1 MSLFASKRKAV
12 TAAIAAVAAVAL
24 TTGTTLPANAADN
37 QLTVGAIVPLTGAL
51 SFLVP
56 PEIAGI
62 HLAIDDI
69 NAAGGVLGK
78 QVKLAGI
85 LDEADGDSPAVSQ
98 DSATKLLAAKADLI
112 IGAAS
117 SARTRL
123 IINKITGAKVVE
135 ISGSNTAPDLSTWN
149 DGGYYFRTAPSDLL
163 QGRVLANQVL
173 QDGASNV
180 AVLYQDTSYGVGLN
194 AQVKAVL
201 QKGKATV
208 NSISFPETETNFAS
222 YVDKALA
229 GKPDA
234 IIIVSYN
241 ESKKI
246 IPALQA
252 KGFSG
257 GNLYLVDGNAVD
269 YSAET
274 YASYLNGA
282 KASIPGKALDDAFK
296 ARLAA
301 SYKKYTGKVLNDYTY
316 GESLYDAVIIGALA
330 AQAAKDATG
339 PGIKSQITEI
349 SKAGAGKVTVTS
361 YAAGLKALKAGK
373 KINYDGK
380 TGAIEFDKNGDPTGA
395 YIGIYR
401 YSADGKFK
409 LVKTVLGSSVK

>member
-1 MSLFASKRKAV
+1 MSVFSSKRTVATTV
-12 TAAIAAVAAVAL
+12 VAAAASVAL
-24 TTGTTLPANAADN
+24 TAGVSIPAQAADN

-62 HLAIDDI
+62 HLALDEI

-78 QVKLAGI
+78 KVKLAGI

-98 DSATKLLAAKADLI
+98 ASATKLLSQKVDLI

-123 IINKITGAKVVE
+123 IINKITGAKVVQ
-135 ISGSNTAPDLSTWN
+135 ISGSNTAPDLSEWKDN
-149 DGGYYFRTAPSDLL
+149 GYYFRTAPSDLL

-173 QDGASNV
+173 QDGASSV

-194 AQVKAVL
+194 AQVKSVL

-234 IIIVSYN
+234 IVIISYN

-246 IPALQA
+246 IPALQS
-252 KGFSG
+252 KGYSG

-269 YSAET
+269 YSAES

-296 ARLAA
+296 AKLVA
-301 SYKKYTGKVLNDYTY
+301 SYKKHANKTLTDFTY

-330 AQAAKDATG
+330 AQAAGDASG

-361 YAAGLKALKAGK
+361 FAAGLKALKAGK

-395 YIGIYR
+395 YIGIHR

>member
-1 MSLFASKRKAV
+1 MNNVSKRRALG
-12 TAAIAAVAAVAL
+12 AVAGFSAL
-24 TTGTTLPANAADN
+24 ALAIGTALPAQAADS
-37 QLTVGAIVPLTGAL
+37 QLKIGAIVPLTGSL

-56 PEIAGI
+56 PEIAGL
-62 HLAIDDI
+62 HLAVDEI

-78 QVKLAGI
+78 QVTLDI

-98 DSATKLLAAKADLI
+98 ASATKHLANKVDLI

-117 SARTRL
+117 SSRTKL
-123 IINKITGAKVVE
+123 IIDKVTKAKVVQ
-135 ISGSNTAPDLSTWN
+135 ISGSNTSPSLTDWK

-163 QGRVLANQVL
+163 QGRVLANQIL
-173 QDGASNV
+173 QDGADKV
-180 AVLYQDTSYGVGLN
+180 AVLFQDTAYGVGLN
-194 AQVKAVL
+194 AQLKAVL
-201 QKGKATV
+201 EKAKATV
-208 NSISFPETETNFAS
+208 TSISFPENETSVSS

-229 GKPDA
+229 GNPDA
-234 IIIVSYN
+234 VVLVTYD
-241 ESKKI
+241 ESKKLL
-246 IPALQA
+246 PALQA

-257 GNLYLVDGNAVD
+257 GNVYLVDGNAVD
-269 YSAET
+269 YSKES

-296 ARLAA
+296 AKLVA
-301 SYKKYTGKVLNDYTY
+301 SYKKYEKKTLTDFTY

-330 AQAAKDATG
+330 AVAAKDASG
-339 PGIKSQITEI
+339 PGIKSQLTEI
-349 SKAGAGKVTVTS
+349 SKAGAGKVTVSTF
-361 YAAGLKALKAGK
+361 AAGVKALKAGK

-401 YSADGKFK
+401 YSAAGTFK

>member
-1 MSLFASKRKAV
+1 MKKKMLAAV
-12 TAAIAAVAAVAL
+12 AVAAVAGL
-24 TTGTTLPANAADN
+24 ALSGCSGSGGAGSEIVIGTS
-37 QLTVGAIVPLTGAL
+37 VPLTGAL
-51 SFLVP
+51 GTMGTPVSMGYQ
-56 PEIAGI
+56 A
-62 HLAIDDI
+62 AIDEI

-98 DSATKLLAAKADLI
+98 ASATKLLSQKVDLI

-123 IINKITGAKVVE
+123 IINKITGAKVVQ
-135 ISGSNTAPDLSTWN
+135 ISGSNTAPDLTNWKDN
-149 DGGYYFRTAPSDLL
+149 GFYFRTAPSDLL
-163 QGRVLANQVL
+163 QGRVLANQIL
-173 QDGASNV
+173 QDGASSV
-180 AVLYQDTSYGVGLN
+180 AVLFQSTPYGIGLN
-194 AQVKAVL
+194 AQVKSVL
-201 QKGKATV
+201 EKGKATV
-208 NSISFPETETNFAS
+208 TSIEFPENETSVAS

-229 GKPDA
+229 GNPDA
-234 IIIVSYN
+234 VVIVSYN

-252 KGFSG
+252 KGYSG
-257 GNLYLVDGNAVD
+257 GNVYLVDGNAVD
-269 YSAET
+269 YSAES

-282 KASIPGKALDDAFK
+282 KASIPGKALDASFK
-296 ARLAA
+296 GKLAA
-301 SYKKYTGKVLNDYTY
+301 AYKKYTKKELTDYTY
-316 GESLYDAVIIGALA
+316 GESIYDAIIIGALA
-330 AQAAKDATG
+330 AQAAGDATG
-339 PGIKSQITEI
+339 AGIKSRITEI

-361 YAAGLKALKAGK
+361 FAAGIKALKAGK

-395 YIGIYR
+395 YIGIHR

>member
-1 MSLFASKRKAV
+1 
-12 TAAIAAVAAVAL
+12 L
-24 TTGTTLPANAADN
+24 TDWKDN
-37 QLTVGAIVPLTGAL
+37 G
-51 SFLVP
+51 F
-56 PEIAGI
+56 
-62 HLAIDDI
+62 
-69 NAAGGVLGK
+69 
-78 QVKLAGI
+78 
-85 LDEADGDSPAVSQ
+85 
-98 DSATKLLAAKADLI
+98 
-112 IGAAS
+112 
-117 SARTRL
+117 
-123 IINKITGAKVVE
+123 
-135 ISGSNTAPDLSTWN
+135 
-149 DGGYYFRTAPSDLL
+149 YFRTAPSDLL
-163 QGRVLANQVL
+163 QGRVLANQIL
-173 QDGASNV
+173 QDGASSV
-180 AVLYQDTSYGVGLN
+180 AVLFQDTSYGVGLN

-234 IIIVSYN
+234 IVIVSYN

-252 KGFSG
+252 KGYSG

-269 YSAET
+269 YSAES

-282 KASIPGKALDDAFK
+282 KASIPGKALDASFKKKLDA
-296 ARLAA
+296 A
-301 SYKKYTGKVLNDYTY
+301 YKKYTKKDLNDYTY
-316 GESLYDAVIIGALA
+316 GESLYDAIIIGALA
-330 AQAAKDATG
+330 AQAAGDASG

-361 YAAGLKALKAGK
+361 FAAGIKALKAGK

-395 YIGIYR
+395 YIGLHR

-409 LVKTVLGSSVK
+409 LVKTVLGSTVK

>member
-1 MSLFASKRKAV
+1 MSVFTSKRTVATTV
-12 TAAIAAVAAVAL
+12 VAAAASVAL
-24 TTGTTLPANAADN
+24 AAGTAIPASAADN
-37 QLTVGAIVPLTGAL
+37 QLTIGAIVPLTGAL

-62 HLAIDDI
+62 HLAIDEI
-69 NAAGGVLGK
+69 NANGGVLGK

-98 DSATKLLAAKADLI
+98 ASATKLLSQKVDLI

-123 IINKITGAKVVE
+123 IINKITGAKVVQV
-135 ISGSNTAPDLSTWN
+135 SGSNTAPDLTDWKDN
-149 DGGYYFRTAPSDLL
+149 GFYFRTAPSDLL
-163 QGRVLANQVL
+163 QGRVLANQIL
-173 QDGASNV
+173 QDGASSV
-180 AVLYQDTSYGVGLN
+180 AVLFQDTSYGVGLN
-194 AQVKAVL
+194 KQVKAVL
-201 QKGKATV
+201 EKGKATV

-234 IIIVSYN
+234 IVIVSYN

-252 KGFSG
+252 KGYSG

-269 YSAET
+269 YSAEA

-282 KASIPGKALDDAFK
+282 KASIPGKALDNAFK
-296 ARLAA
+296 AKLAA
-301 SYKKYTGKVLNDYTY
+301 AYKKYTKKELTDYTY
-316 GESLYDAVIIGALA
+316 GESIYDAIIIGALA
-330 AQAAKDATG
+330 AQAAGDATG
-339 PGIKSQITEI
+339 AGIKSQITEI

-361 YAAGLKALKAGK
+361 FAAGIKALKAGK

-395 YIGIYR
+395 YIGIHR

>member
-1 MSLFASKRKAV
+1 MNNVSKRRALG
-12 TAAIAAVAAVAL
+12 AVAGFSAL
-24 TTGTTLPANAADN
+24 ALAIGTALPAQAADS
-37 QLTVGAIVPLTGAL
+37 QLKIGAIVPLTGSL

-56 PEIAGI
+56 PEIAGL
-62 HLAIDDI
+62 HLAVDEI

-78 QVKLAGI
+78 QVTLDI

-98 DSATKLLAAKADLI
+98 ASATKHLANKVDLI

-117 SARTRL
+117 SSRTKL
-123 IINKITGAKVVE
+123 IIDKVTKAKVVQ
-135 ISGSNTAPDLSTWN
+135 ISGSNTSPSLTDWK

-163 QGRVLANQVL
+163 QGRVLANQIL
-173 QDGASNV
+173 QDGADKV
-180 AVLYQDTSYGVGLN
+180 AVLFQDTAYGVGLN
-194 AQVKAVL
+194 AQLKAVL
-201 QKGKATV
+201 EKAKATV
-208 NSISFPETETNFAS
+208 TSISFPENETSVSS

-229 GKPDA
+229 GNPDA
-234 IIIVSYN
+234 VVLVTYD
-241 ESKKI
+241 ESKKLL
-246 IPALQA
+246 PALQA

-257 GNLYLVDGNAVD
+257 GNIYLVDGNAVD
-269 YSAET
+269 YSKES

-296 ARLAA
+296 AKLVA
-301 SYKKYTGKVLNDYTY
+301 SYKKYEKKTLTDFTY

-330 AQAAKDATG
+330 AVAAKDASG
-339 PGIKSQITEI
+339 PGIKSQLTEI
-349 SKAGAGKVTVTS
+349 SKAGAGKVTVSTF
-361 YAAGLKALKAGK
+361 AAGVKALKAGK

-401 YSADGKFK
+401 YSAAGTFK

>member
-12 TAAIAAVAAVAL
+12 TAAVAAVAAVAL

-62 HLAIDDI
+62 HLALDEI

-123 IINKITGAKVVE
+123 VINKITGAKVVQ
-135 ISGSNTAPDLSTWN
+135 ISGSNTAPDLTNWKDN
-149 DGGYYFRTAPSDLL
+149 GFYFRTAPSDLL

-180 AVLYQDTSYGVGLN
+180 AILYQDTSYGVGLN
-194 AQVKAVL
+194 TQAKAVL
-201 QKGKATV
+201 TKGKATV

-222 YVDKALA
+222 YIDKALA

-234 IIIVSYN
+234 IIIISYN

-296 ARLAA
+296 ARLVA
-301 SYKKYTGKVLNDYTY
+301 SYKKYTGKVLTDFTY

-339 PGIKSQITEI
+339 TGIKSQITEI

-361 YAAGLKALKAGK
+361 FAAGLKALKAGK

-395 YIGIYR
+395 FIGIHR